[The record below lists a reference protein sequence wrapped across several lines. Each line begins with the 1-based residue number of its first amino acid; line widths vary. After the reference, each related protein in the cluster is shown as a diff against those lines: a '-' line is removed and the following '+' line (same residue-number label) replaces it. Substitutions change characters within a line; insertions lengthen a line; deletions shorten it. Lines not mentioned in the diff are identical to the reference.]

1 MISERKNL
9 VKVTKVSV
17 QVTEE
22 DYFLEEENEDNSF
35 DELIRQNMLN
45 I

>member
-1 MISERKNL
+1 LISERKNL